1 MISHRAI
8 LNLFLL
14 AVLLSACRTDPA
26 RIEYVRKQAYEL
38 GAKLG
43 DSTTT
48 RLTER
53 FEPATP
59 VTGGDTYYVFFTV
72 NDNQQEFESKLALL
86 GKFRSTSSR
95 STEPS
100 DALDSL
106 AILGQTGAYTYT
118 GVPLSSYAVWSVEGL
133 DAFFYFYSIATHTG
147 GKYTLNG
154 KPIVD
159 NVVCISVQRVQS
171 ATMPTAKP

>member
-1 MISHRAI
+1 
-8 LNLFLL
+8 
-14 AVLLSACRTDPA
+14 VK
-26 RIEYVRKQAYEL
+26 KQAYDL

-43 DSTTT
+43 DSPTT

-72 NDNQQEFESKLALL
+72 KDNQQEFESKLALL
-86 GKFRSTSSR
+86 GKVNTGYLSSTQPR
-95 STEPS
+95 

-118 GVPLSSYAVWSVEGL
+118 GVPLGSYVVWSVEGL
-133 DAFFYFYSIATHTG
+133 DAFFYFYSIATHTD